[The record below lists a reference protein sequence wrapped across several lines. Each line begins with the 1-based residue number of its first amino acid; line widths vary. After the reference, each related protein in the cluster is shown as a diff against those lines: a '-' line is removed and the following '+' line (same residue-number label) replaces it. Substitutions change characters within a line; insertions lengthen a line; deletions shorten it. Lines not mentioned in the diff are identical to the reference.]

1 MNRPNRNESHH
12 RADNDVNVFVSVF
25 CVFIPK
31 KDARLTENSY
41 DTDKDLVIQKVTD
54 TSKTLDKVMKL
65 VTYLNKSEEDSLRLL
80 NFDFLLVNSSK

>member
-1 MNRPNRNESHH
+1 MKVIIELTMTSMFSFP
-12 RADNDVNVFVSVF
+12 FSV
-25 CVFIPK
+25 CLSVFIPK